1 MSMGRSKAPD
11 EEQPAKSPALKQS
24 RTDDRR
30 THEARQAAE
39 EYANDLRE
47 NEKAPQ
53 AFPLTGGLPIL
64 RRIKVAP
71 SNIRTTRL

>member
-1 MSMGRSKAPD
+1 MSMGRSKARD
-11 EEQPAKSPALKQS
+11 EEQPAKPPALKQS
-24 RTDDRR
+24 RTD
-30 THEARQAAE
+30 EARQAAE

-64 RRIKVAP
+64 RHIKVAP